1 MYATDYSVIET
12 PFKKLY
18 NSVLQLSGPHKRRLK
33 TGCGSLTKWVWCP
46 YIKPTNKHTH
56 TLLRQLLTATIAIF
70 FSLCTFYFRRQ
81 DLKYSERHKNSSSLD
96 GDIWWENIYFNG
108 HKVEATH
115 CYHCC
120 SHLTTSHFLSS
131 FHIYV
136 CICFQYLPS
145 HQP

>member
-12 PFKKLY
+12 PFKKLD
-18 NSVLQLSGPHKRRLK
+18 NSVLQLSGPHKRWLK

-70 FSLCTFYFRRQ
+70 FSLCTFYFRCQ

-96 GDIWWENIYFNG
+96 GDIWWEKYILMDIKLKQPTVTTAVHISLRLTFLAHFIYM
-108 HKVEATH
+108 
-115 CYHCC
+115 
-120 SHLTTSHFLSS
+120 
-131 FHIYV
+131 